1 MTQEHTQ
8 ATLLVVFDVDST
20 LIEQEVIEL
29 LADFAGKRAEVE
41 AVTAKAMAGELD
53 FEGSLRARVVNLEG
67 LPASVID
74 RALEQITLTPG
85 AKEAVEYI
93 HSVGGKAGA
102 VSGGFIE
109 LLEPLAK
116 KLNLDFYRANQL
128 EIIDGVLTGKVIGEI
143 IDKPAK
149 ATALREWA
157 EYLNLEISRTV
168 AVGDGANDLDMM
180 ETAGLSVGFNAKPR
194 VRAKSDVLI
203 ARNDLNDL
211 IPLLGL

>member
-128 EIIDGVLTGKVIGEI
+128 EIVDGVLTGKVIGKI

-157 EYLNLEISRTV
+157 DSLNLEISRTV

-194 VRAKSDVLI
+194 VRAKADLII

>member
-29 LADFAGKRAEVE
+29 LADFAGKRAEAE